1 MKDKK
6 DTKKVWLSIV
16 AVLLVLLV
24 GGTVWGVMTSGEP
37 TRTADEFTKMGKDLR
52 EKMKTEGKDM
62 TDEQRREAWSNYRK
76 EYDKLPFEERKKLHE
91 GFEKREME
99 RLDKYYTA
107 SKEEQEAQISKS
119 IDRWEETY
127 NKMQARRAENG
138 GQGGGR
144 GPGGNR
150 PPGGDPNAQ
159 PQAQG
164 GDGNGGR
171 NPGDPAMRDKRR
183 REMLDMSTP
192 EARAKRSDHRMV
204 LKEAAKERGLPEPRF
219 GFGGGPP
226 GGGRGPGGGGPG
238 GGRGPGGGGGPGG
251 GNQQPTTPPVTP

>member
-1 MKDKK
+1 MKDMK

-37 TRTADEFTKMGKDLR
+37 TITADEYKQKGKDLR

-62 TDEQRREAWSNYRK
+62 TEEQRREVWSNYRK
-76 EYDKLPFEERKKLHE
+76 DYEKLPFEERKKLHE

-107 SKEEQEAQISKS
+107 SKEEQEAQINKS

-138 GQGGGR
+138 GEG
-144 GPGGNR
+144 GGNR
-150 PPGGDPNAQ
+150 PQGGGPNAQ
-159 PQAQG
+159 AGPPA
-164 GDGNGGR
+164 GDGNGPGGR
-171 NPGDPAMRDKRR
+171 GGPSDPAVRDKRR
-183 REMLDMSTP
+183 REFLDMSTP

-219 GFGGGPP
+219 GGFGGGPP
-226 GGGRGPGGGGPG
+226 GGGRGPGGGGP
-238 GGRGPGGGGGPGG
+238 RGGGGGPGG
-251 GNQQPTTPPVTP
+251 GNQQPATPPVTP